1 MNEKLLVRFGLGYAI
16 LSFSNPTLAQSV
28 LTWATLQSSVQN
40 GEAQALRSLIPMQFP
55 SEFSSGQFAISALH
69 TGRTTYVVTK
79 AGKSLSN
86 VSIVSQQTGRNI
98 SFNAANG
105 HPELT
110 SMPALTSF
118 PTQLYNSGQ
127 LVEVSRYAARYD
139 NEGTR
144 ARARQAQK
152 STLPNGR
159 NAYYLKQDTGRKGW
173 CAFELE
179 SARHSP
185 FICVNVANSSTTAL
199 NILKSMLFQ

>member
-1 MNEKLLVRFGLGYAI
+1 MNKKLLMGFGSGYAI
-16 LSFSNPTLAQSV
+16 LSFANPTLAQSI

-40 GEAQALRSLIPMQFP
+40 GEAQALRSLIPTQLP

-69 TGRTTYVVTK
+69 TGRTAYVVTK
-79 AGKSLSN
+79 ASKRLPN
-86 VSIVSQQTGRNI
+86 VSTVSQQTKRNI

-118 PTQLYNSGQ
+118 PTQLYNQGQ

-139 NEGTR
+139 GEGTR

-159 NAYYLKQDTGRKGW
+159 SAYYLKQDTGRQGW

-185 FICVNVANSSTTAL
+185 FICINAANSSTTAL